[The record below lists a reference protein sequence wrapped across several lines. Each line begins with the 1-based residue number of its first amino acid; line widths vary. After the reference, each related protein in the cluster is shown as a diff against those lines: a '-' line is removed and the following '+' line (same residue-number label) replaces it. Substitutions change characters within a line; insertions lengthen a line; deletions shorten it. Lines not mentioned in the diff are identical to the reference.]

1 MSKQA
6 KAPEKSWR
14 VKAEK
19 KGKKKD
25 KYRAQNADVQ
35 AAMSVGGVA
44 AAVAAVATATTR
56 CQDDRGQLK
65 TSMAVASAAAL
76 VAAQCIEKAVSMGA
90 DLHQLDSLLTS
101 AVNVKT
107 PGDII
112 TLTAGAATGTATLR
126 SWCFLFRVLK
136 I

>member
-1 MSKQA
+1 M
-6 KAPEKSWR
+6 
-14 VKAEK
+14 
-19 KGKKKD
+19 
-25 KYRAQNADVQ
+25 
-35 AAMSVGGVA
+35 
-44 AAVAAVATATTR
+44 
-56 CQDDRGQLK
+56 
-65 TSMAVASAAAL
+65 ASAAAL
-76 VAAQCIEKAVSMGA
+76 VAAQCVEKAVSMGA
-90 DLHQLDSLLTS
+90 DRHQLASLLTS

>member
-44 AAVAAVATATTR
+44 AAVAAVATATAR
-56 CQDDRGQLK
+56 REDDRG
-65 TSMAVASAAAL
+65 
-76 VAAQCIEKAVSMGA
+76 
-90 DLHQLDSLLTS
+90 
-101 AVNVKT
+101 
-107 PGDII
+107 
-112 TLTAGAATGTATLR
+112 
-126 SWCFLFRVLK
+126 
-136 I
+136 